1 VILSPAQNTAFQ
13 VSRFLCS
20 DHLITIKVEAVQM
33 SSPELGPEWV
43 LSSFT
48 SNDPDTRYELDRL
61 IAAARRLWPRIQA
74 HAMRE
79 QTHKSSGSLFRAHLK
94 PALEAAEIPGNVGWH
109 TLRHTFGTL
118 MKANGEDIKTIQEL
132 LRHSNYKVT
141 ADTYTQ
147 AVTSTKRAAQ
157 TKLVKMTLLPR

>member
-1 VILSPAQNTAFQ
+1 MILSPAQNTAFQ
-13 VSRFLCS
+13 VSRFLRS

-61 IAAARRLWPRIQA
+61 VAAARTPLAAKSKA

-79 QTHKSSGSLFRAHLK
+79 QTHKGSDDAI
-94 PALEAAEIPGNVGWH
+94 ATATDVW
-109 TLRHTFGTL
+109 
-118 MKANGEDIKTIQEL
+118 EDVLQSVAKTL
-132 LRHSNYKVT
+132 LRLNGK
-141 ADTYTQ
+141 A
-147 AVTSTKRAAQ
+147 STVRDLDAYLFGVFHHRFNRALRKERKRADYIRHVPSSRD
-157 TKLVKMTLLPR
+157 LER